1 MCYIA
6 IKIVYHP
13 QEQPANEISLAVIF
27 IPIFKED
34 IMATAKKLPSGS
46 WQCQVYDNTDENGK
60 RHYKSFTSTD
70 QSAKGKREAER
81 MAADY
86 AAEKELRSHCSL
98 TFGEAFDNYVKDR
111 ESVLAVS
118 TIREYK
124 RTKRVDLSEFDKIKI
139 ENITPEHIQEFINR
153 KAREKSPKTVRN
165 IHGII
170 SAVLGVYRSEM
181 ALNTTLPQKVPPKL
195 YIPTDEDIKTLLSHI
210 DNDDMMIAVL
220 LAAFGPLR
228 RSEICGLEDTDFN
241 GNIAHIQKAVV
252 LDENKQWV
260 DKTTKSVAGNRY
272 VPFPDFVMDRI
283 SDRKG
288 RIVHLKLNQISD
300 RFVDL
305 VARSGL
311 PRFRFHDL
319 RHYCASIQHALGVPD
334 AYIMQR
340 GDWGSDAVLKQ
351 VYRHALSDQS
361 EQLNHII
368 NDHFSNLCNTKYHT
382 K

>member
-1 MCYIA
+1 M
-6 IKIVYHP
+6 P
-13 QEQPANEISLAVIF
+13 
-27 IPIFKED
+27 
-34 IMATAKKLPSGS
+34 TAKKLPSGS
-46 WQCQVYDNTDENGK
+46 WRCQVYDYTDENGK

-70 QSAKGKREAER
+70 QSAKGKREAEK

-139 ENITPEHIQEFINR
+139 ENITPEQIQEFVNR

-165 IHGII
+165 IYGII
-170 SAVLGVYRSEM
+170 SAVLGVYRPEM
-181 ALNTTLPQKVPPKL
+181 ALNATLPQKVPPKL
-195 YIPTDEDIKTLLSHI
+195 YIPTDEDVKTLLSHI
-210 DNDDMMIAVL
+210 DDEDMMIAVL

-228 RSEICGLEDTDFN
+228 RSEICGLEDIDFN
-241 GNIAHIQKAVV
+241 GNIAHIQRAVV

-272 VPFPDFVMDRI
+272 VPLPDFVMDRI
-283 SDRKG
+283 SGRKG
-288 RIVHLKLNQISD
+288 RIVHLKPNQISD
-300 RFVDL
+300 RFIDL

-340 GDWGSDAVLKQ
+340 GGWGSDAVLKQ

-361 EQLNHII
+361 EQLNHVI